1 MNNGRFLIRGWL
13 AALAVFAG
21 ISTAQAQSTGFQG
34 FLQRAGSAVSQTA
47 SSVLGKKGT
56 TSPAGTSTTTG
67 AYFRPIPPADGGQF
81 QGLFDHWKQ
90 GDAWPRAA
98 IYFTKWG
105 TSLPCWTAR
114 ATVWRSPTS
123 HHDETF
129 QICNA
134 PLTIRDDM
142 GGTQTLG
149 ATGGFDPS
157 QTSFKIDSAQNIQGI
172 SHADSSSVRDTGPNP
187 PHNLFALNWGSHRA
201 LLPQYYEI
209 VLRAMYACGYEDPTS
224 KGINTMA
231 GKSLWVVGFDQAG
244 NADAGTAP

>member
-1 MNNGRFLIRGWL
+1 MVNRWL
-13 AALAVFAG
+13 KNAAAILMTLGVGMAHGQNTGVAG
-21 ISTAQAQSTGFQG
+21 F
-34 FLQRAGSAVSQTA
+34 FQRAGAAIKTGAGQ
-47 SSVLGKKGT
+47 VLGK
-56 TSPAGTSTTTG
+56 PAASSGTSATTG
-67 AYFRPIPPADGGQF
+67 AYFRPISPADGGQF

-105 TSLPCWTAR
+105 SSLPCWTAR

-129 QICNA
+129 EICNA
-134 PLTIRDDM
+134 PLVIKDDM

-172 SHADSSSVRDTGPNP
+172 SHADSSNVRDTGPNP
-187 PHNLFALNWGSHRA
+187 PHNLFALNWGTHRT

-224 KGINTMA
+224 KGINVMA
-231 GKSLWVVGFDQAG
+231 GKTLWVVGFDQAG
-244 NADAGTAP
+244 NADAGAAP

>member
-1 MNNGRFLIRGWL
+1 MIKALLFGL
-13 AALAVFAG
+13 AAGSAALFFA
-21 ISTAQAQSTGFQG
+21 SPAAAQSTGFQG
-34 FLQRAGSAVSQTA
+34 FLQRAGSVVSQSA
-47 SSVLGKKGT
+47 SAVLGKKGPA
-56 TSPAGTSTTTG
+56 SPAGTTTTTG
-67 AYFRPIPPADGGQF
+67 ATFRPISPADGGQF
-81 QGLFDHWKQ
+81 PGLFNHWKQ
-90 GDAWPRAA
+90 GDASPRAA
-98 IYFTKWG
+98 LYFTKWG
-105 TSLPCWTAR
+105 SSLPCWTAR

-129 QICNA
+129 QVCNA
-134 PLTIRDDM
+134 PLVIKDDM

-172 SHADSSSVRDTGPNP
+172 SHADSSNERDTGPNP

-244 NADAGTAP
+244 NADAGAAP